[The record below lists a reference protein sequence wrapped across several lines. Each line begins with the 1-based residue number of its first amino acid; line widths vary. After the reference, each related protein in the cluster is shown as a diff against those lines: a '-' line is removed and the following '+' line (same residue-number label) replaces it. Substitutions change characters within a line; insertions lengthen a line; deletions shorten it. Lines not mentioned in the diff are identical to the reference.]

1 MSEIMDILEA
11 EIGGCSPNVM
21 VFSEL
26 YIGCINRG
34 MSIMNFAKVSSPQG
48 MYFVQNL
55 RIGRLA
61 TGRWPMMR

>member
-1 MSEIMDILEA
+1 MSEIVDILEA

-26 YIGCINRG
+26 YIRCINRG
-34 MSIMNFAKVSSPQG
+34 MSIMKFAKFSSPQG

-55 RIGRLA
+55 
-61 TGRWPMMR
+61 